1 MKFSELLSELA
12 EKYTVLS
19 KQIVKDGN
27 VYYIDKADAGKV
39 PGEDALTWSD
49 DLCGV
54 NTGTLGEYLLW
65 SGDSS
70 DKLNAAQCSWAEFK
84 PDELP
89 DAVAAAEELLRHEY
103 KSQSLRMRMMEM
115 IMYGKGLDAI
125 VDAMAKELNINITII
140 DMSGKIITHSHPFT
154 LNDSLWIESIERG
167 FCPPFF
173 IKHIYNVSA

>member
-54 NTGTLGEYLLW
+54 NTGALGEYLLW

-89 DAVAAAEELLRHEY
+89 DAVA
-103 KSQSLRMRMMEM
+103 
-115 IMYGKGLDAI
+115 
-125 VDAMAKELNINITII
+125 VAMNTSPRACE
-140 DMSGKIITHSHPFT
+140 
-154 LNDSLWIESIERG
+154 
-167 FCPPFF
+167 C
-173 IKHIYNVSA
+173 V

>member
-125 VDAMAKELNINITII
+125 VDAMAK
-140 DMSGKIITHSHPFT
+140 
-154 LNDSLWIESIERG
+154 
-167 FCPPFF
+167 
-173 IKHIYNVSA
+173 